1 VGDITSHL
9 KIKMLL
15 GEYTHT
21 LDDKNRLT
29 LPVKFKSELG
39 KKIVVTRGLD
49 SSLFIYS
56 QKEWKIITEK
66 LSSLS
71 MTHGDSRGFSRFFL
85 AGAAE
90 VELDKSGRILVPEH
104 LKGFAKLSKE
114 VVLAGVQSRVELWDA
129 KAWASYKH
137 KMERDGDLMAEKLG
151 EVGII

>member
-1 VGDITSHL
+1 
-9 KIKMLL
+9 MLL
-15 GEYTHT
+15 GEYNRA

-66 LSSLS
+66 LSGLS
-71 MTHGDSRGFSRFFL
+71 MTDATSRGFSRFFL

-90 VELDKSGRILVPEH
+90 LELDKAGRMLVPEH
-104 LKGFAKLSKE
+104 LKDFAKLGKD
-114 VVLAGVQSRVELWDA
+114 VVLTGVQSRVELWDA
-129 KAWASYKH
+129 KVWKSYST
-137 KMERDGDLMAEKLG
+137 KMEKDGDTMASKLG
-151 EVGII
+151 EIGVL